1 VLPTVLVVDDSA
13 FMRKLVTELVDGSGE
28 FRVVG
33 SARHGLDA
41 LRKIHAL
48 DPSIV
53 TLDIEMPELDG
64 LAALGYIMSE
74 CPRPVVMLTGVASGK
89 ADDLTI
95 RALELGAVDFV
106 RKPAGQIS
114 PDLHPVRERLLQ
126 ALRACREVN
135 LRGVPVLARPPS
147 APLRR
152 IPAVVGGRATRAV
165 VIASSTGGPRALAE
179 VIPRLPAALDAAVLV
194 VQHMPAG
201 FTRSLAERLNG
212 QSAIEVGEAVDGE
225 PVSTGRVYIA
235 PGGWHM
241 RLRRSPGGPVVALDD
256 GPTVWGVRPAAD
268 PLFRS
273 AVELFGAA
281 VIAVVLTGM
290 GRDGAAGIQTVRE
303 AGGVTIAQDRATS
316 IIFGMP
322 QAAIAAGAERVVALD
337 EVAATIVA
345 YATGA
350 GLAARL

>member
-1 VLPTVLVVDDSA
+1 
-13 FMRKLVTELVDGSGE
+13 
-28 FRVVG
+28 
-33 SARHGLDA
+33 
-41 LRKIHAL
+41 
-48 DPSIV
+48 
-53 TLDIEMPELDG
+53 
-64 LAALGYIMSE
+64 
-74 CPRPVVMLTGVASGK
+74 
-89 ADDLTI
+89 
-95 RALELGAVDFV
+95 
-106 RKPAGQIS
+106 
-114 PDLHPVRERLLQ
+114 
-126 ALRACREVN
+126 
-135 LRGVPVLARPPS
+135 
-147 APLRR
+147 
-152 IPAVVGGRATRAV
+152 
-165 VIASSTGGPRALAE
+165 
-179 VIPRLPAALDAAVLV
+179 VLV

-322 QAAIAAGAERVVALD
+322 QAAIAAGAERVVPLG
-337 EVAATIVA
+337 EVVETIV
-345 YATGA
+345 GCVSRA
-350 GLAARL
+350 GVAARL